1 MPIVLVRVDDRLIHG
16 QVVMGWV
23 PHLQAREVV
32 VVAEAAAADET
43 QKALMQMAMPEG
55 VQLRVLGV
63 AEAVRQLR
71 EPEEARRILVLVPSP
86 QEALKLLEGGLDFT
100 RLNVGGL
107 HYTAGRVQLGKAIFL
122 NPQDQEALRE
132 LARRGVVLEGRALP
146 GDVPIDRQVL
156 LGAAP

>member
-23 PHLQAREVV
+23 PNLQAREVV
-32 VVAEAAAADET
+32 VVSEAAAADET

-146 GDVPIDRQVL
+146 GDAPIDIQVL